1 MVRKPVDT
9 PRFAKGFLKGLMA
22 EEEGL
27 DIEWLDAEEERDEE
41 DEVQLL
47 FLWLRLLLPLVLL
60 LL

>member
-27 DIEWLDAEEERDEE
+27 DIEWLDAEEERDEN
-41 DEVQLL
+41 EVQLL
-47 FLWLRLLLPLVLL
+47 VLWLRLLLLLALL